1 MESERA
7 RAVGWPLYFTLND
20 RTEEGERMKSIA
32 TVGVVGAGTMGSAIA
47 QHFVMKGLPV
57 ILVDQKQE
65 FLERGVG
72 YMRESLGEALQ
83 RGLIDQQAFDQIL
96 GRVNATTDQAEL
108 AKADLVVEAIFENL
122 EVKKGLFAAL
132 EKVVAKDCILASNTS
147 SFLISEIAAGL
158 QTPERVVGVHY
169 FYHAAKNKLVE
180 LIPGSKSAPEIVA
193 ALENF
198 YTYYDKT
205 PILVKDAPGFA
216 VNRFFVPWLNEAA
229 RLYEEGCGSIAF
241 IDQVSCEVFG
251 VGMGPFA
258 LMNAT
263 GVPIAMHAA
272 EGLAS
277 VLGPFYAPAKI
288 LCQQVESK
296 QNWDVADTGHLNNG
310 SDQREVVTRRMVGAS
325 LGVAAQ
331 MVDEGVVSAT
341 AADLGARAGLRW
353 PVGPFELLAKFGADQ
368 VGEMVKNVFSAWGL
382 PMPAC
387 LADAGQARKLRLEWV
402 TTEVVGDAG
411 FIVFDLP
418 DRMNPLGEQVMSQL
432 DRCVD
437 ELNARKDIS
446 KIFIHGKGKAFIA
459 GADIKFFLDAMAAN
473 DLPRVQAFTEFGQQ
487 VLNKISASP
496 KTTYAYLDGLAL
508 GGGLELALA
517 CDYRIAT
524 RKSVLAFP
532 ETGIG
537 IYPGLGGT
545 QRASRLIGVARAKQL
560 IASGQFI
567 NAKQAYSYGL
577 VDTVIEPLLDWRE
590 LAGLSVEKA
599 QAGRVA
605 ETAEEAAFAE
615 FSGDLDDPLLA
626 REEYA
631 KLAKG
636 IARKAPVALKT
647 AMNLVDQGFKL
658 DLQAG
663 LQLEL
668 DGLQTIFAT
677 ADARAGLSSILTG
690 QKPNFSGK

>member
-1 MESERA
+1 
-7 RAVGWPLYFTLND
+7 
-20 RTEEGERMKSIA
+20 MKPIT

-57 ILVDQKQE
+57 ILVDQQQE
-65 FLERGVG
+65 FLDRGVG
-72 YMRESLGEALQ
+72 YMRESLGEAQ
-83 RGLIDQQAFDQIL
+83 KRGLIDQQAFDQIL
-96 GRVNATTDQAEL
+96 GRLHCTTDKADL
-108 AKADLVVEAIFENL
+108 ARADLVVEAIFENL
-122 EVKKGLFAAL
+122 AVKKGLFAEL
-132 EKVVAKDCILASNTS
+132 EKLVSADCILASNTS
-147 SFLISEIAAGL
+147 SFLISEIAAEL

-180 LIPGSKSAPEIVA
+180 LIPGAKSDPQIVA

-229 RLYEEGCGSIAF
+229 RLYEEGFGSIAF
-241 IDQVSCEVFG
+241 IDKVACEVFG

-272 EGLAS
+272 DGLAS
-277 VLGPFYAPAKI
+277 ELHAFYAPAKI

-296 QNWDVADTGHLNNG
+296 QNWNVEDTRVLNNG
-310 SDQREVVTRRMVGAS
+310 SDQAAVVTRRLVGAS

-331 MVDEGVVSAT
+331 MVDEGVVDAT
-341 AADLGARAGLRW
+341 STDLGARAGLRW
-353 PVGPFELLAKFGADQ
+353 PIGPFELLQKLGVGQ
-368 VGEMVKNVFSAWGL
+368 VKEMVESVFSAWNL
-382 PMPAC
+382 PLPTC
-387 LADAGQARKLRLEWV
+387 LADVAKAKNLQLNWV
-402 TTEVVGDAG
+402 TTEVVDKTG
-411 FIVFDLP
+411 FIIFDLP

-432 DRCVD
+432 NACVE
-437 ELNARKDIS
+437 ELEARTDINR
-446 KIFIHGKGKAFIA
+446 IVIHGKGKAFIA
-459 GADIKFFLDAMAAN
+459 GADIKFFLDSMAAD
-473 DLPRVQAFTEFGQQ
+473 DLQRIQSFTEFGQQ
-487 VLNKISASP
+487 VLNKISASN
-496 KTTYAYLDGLAL
+496 KVTIAYLDGLAL

-517 CDYRIAT
+517 CDYRIGT

-567 NAKQAYSYGL
+567 NAKIAYAFGL
-577 VDTVIEPLLDWRE
+577 VDAVIEPVFDWRE
-590 LAGLSVEKA
+590 LAAVKLDKA
-599 QAGRVA
+599 QAGRTV
-605 ETAEEAAFAE
+605 ESAEELEFAAFD
-615 FSGDLDDPLLA
+615 GDLKHPLLA
-626 REEYA
+626 REGAE
-631 KLAKG
+631 KLAKTLS
-636 IARKAPVALKT
+636 RKAPVALKA
-647 AMNLVDQGFKL
+647 AMTLIDQGFAL

-668 DGLQTIFAT
+668 DGLKSIFAT
-677 ADARAGLSSILTG
+677 EDAQSGLSSIISG
-690 QKPNFSGK
+690 QKPNFVGK

>member
-1 MESERA
+1 
-7 RAVGWPLYFTLND
+7 
-20 RTEEGERMKSIA
+20 MKPIA

-57 ILVDQKQE
+57 ILVDQQQQ
-65 FLERGVG
+65 FLDRGVG
-72 YMRESLGEALQ
+72 YVRDSLGEALQ
-83 RGLIDQQAFDQIL
+83 RGLIDQQAFDQII
-96 GRVNATTDQAEL
+96 GRLHCTTDQAEL
-108 AKADLVVEAIFENL
+108 ARADLVVEAIFENL
-122 EVKKGLFAAL
+122 EVKKGLFAEL
-132 EKVVAKDCILASNTS
+132 EKLVSKDCILASNTS
-147 SFLISEIAAGL
+147 SFLISEIAADL

-180 LIPGSKSAPEIVA
+180 LIPGRKSDPEIVT

-198 YTYYDKT
+198 YTFYDKT

-241 IDQVSCEVFG
+241 IDRVACEVFG

-272 EGLAS
+272 DGLAS
-277 VLGPFYAPAKI
+277 VLGAFYAPAEI
-288 LCQQVESK
+288 LCRQVEAK
-296 QNWDVADTGHLNNG
+296 QNWNVEDTRRLNNG
-310 SDQREVVTRRMVGAS
+310 SDQEDLVTRRLVGAS

-331 MVDEGVVSAT
+331 MVDEGVVDAT
-341 AADLGARAGLRW
+341 SADLGARAGLRW
-353 PVGPFELLAKFGADQ
+353 PVGPFELLDKLGAGN
-368 VGEMVKNVFSAWGL
+368 VRTMVEGVFSPWGL
-382 PMPAC
+382 PVPAC
-387 LADAGQARKLRLEWV
+387 LVDAAQADKLRLDWV
-402 TTEVVGDAG
+402 TTEVFGDSG
-411 FIVFDLP
+411 FIIFNLP
-418 DRMNPLGEQVMSQL
+418 DRMNPLGEEVMRQL

-437 ELNARKDIS
+437 QLNARSDIS

-459 GADIKFFLDAMAAN
+459 GADIKFFLDAMAAG
-473 DLPRVQAFTEFGQQ
+473 DFERIQSFTEFGQQ
-487 VLNKISASP
+487 VLNKISASG
-496 KTTYAYLDGLAL
+496 KTTCAYLDGLAL

-517 CDYRIAT
+517 CDYRIGT

-567 NAKQAYSYGL
+567 NAQQAYAYGL
-577 VDTVIEPLLDWRE
+577 VDTVVEPLFDWRE
-590 LAGLSVEKA
+590 LAGLSLDQS
-599 QAGRVA
+599 QAGCV
-605 ETAEEAAFAE
+605 EVTAQELEFAQ
-615 FSGDLDDPLLA
+615 FNGDLGHPLLT
-626 REEYA
+626 REENA
-631 KLAKG
+631 KLAKAL
-636 IARKAPVALKT
+636 ARKAPIALKT
-647 AMNLVDQGFKL
+647 AMNLVDRGFAM
-658 DLQAG
+658 DLQKG

-668 DGLQTIFAT
+668 DGLKSIFAT
-677 ADARAGLSSILTG
+677 EDARTGLSSILSG
-690 QKPNFSGK
+690 KKPNYIGK

>member
-1 MESERA
+1 
-7 RAVGWPLYFTLND
+7 
-20 RTEEGERMKSIA
+20 MKPIA

-47 QHFVMKGLPV
+47 QHFIMKGLPV
-57 ILVDQKQE
+57 ILVDQQQQ
-65 FLERGVG
+65 FLDRGVG
-72 YMRESLGEALQ
+72 YIRESLGEALE
-83 RGLIDQQAFDQIL
+83 RRLIDQQAFDQIL
-96 GRVNATTDQAEL
+96 GRLHCTTDQAEL

-122 EVKKGLFAAL
+122 EVKKGLFAEL
-132 EKVVAKDCILASNTS
+132 EKVVSADCILASNTS
-147 SFLISEIAAGL
+147 SFLISEIAADL

-180 LIPGSKSAPEIVA
+180 LIPGEKSAPEIVS

-198 YTYYDKT
+198 YAYYDKT

-241 IDQVSCEVFG
+241 IDQVACEVFG

-272 EGLAS
+272 DGLAGE
-277 VLGPFYAPAKI
+277 LGPFYAPAKI

-296 QNWDVADTGHLNNG
+296 QDWNVEATQLLNKG
-310 SDQREVVTRRMVGAS
+310 SNQTDVVTRRLVGAS

-331 MVDEGVVSAT
+331 MVDEGVIDAT
-341 AADLGARAGLRW
+341 STDLGARAGLRW
-353 PVGPFELLAKFGADQ
+353 PVGPFELLEKLGAAQ
-368 VGEMVKNVFSAWGL
+368 VKTMVESVFTAWDL
-382 PMPAC
+382 SLPAC
-387 LADAGQARKLRLEWV
+387 LTDAEQAQKLRLNWV
-402 TTEVVGDAG
+402 TTEVVGTTG
-411 FIVFDLP
+411 FIIFDLP

-432 DRCVD
+432 NACVD
-437 ELNARKDIS
+437 ELNARNDIS
-446 KIFIHGKGKAFIA
+446 KIVIHGKGKAFIA
-459 GADIKFFLDAMAAN
+459 GADIKFFLDAIAAD
-473 DLPRVQAFTEFGQQ
+473 DLQRIQRFTEFGQQ
-487 VLNKISASP
+487 VLNKISASD
-496 KTTYAYLDGLAL
+496 KVTIAYLDGLAL

-517 CDYRIAT
+517 CDYRIGT

-545 QRASRLIGVARAKQL
+545 QRGSRLLGVARAKQL

-567 NAKQAYSYGL
+567 NAKKAYAYGL
-577 VDTVIEPLLDWRE
+577 VDAVIEPVLDWRE
-590 LAGLSVEKA
+590 LADVTIEKA
-599 QAGRVA
+599 QAGRV
-605 ETAEEAAFAE
+605 EGTPEELEFAAYD
-615 FSGDLDDPLLA
+615 GDLKHPLLA
-626 REEYA
+626 REGAE
-631 KLAKG
+631 KLSKSLS
-636 IARKAPVALKT
+636 RKAPLALKT
-647 AMNLVDQGFKL
+647 AMGLIDQGFAL

-668 DGLQTIFAT
+668 DGLKTIFASQ
-677 ADARAGLSSILTG
+677 DAKAGLSSIISG
-690 QKPNFSGK
+690 QKPAYIGK

>member
-1 MESERA
+1 
-7 RAVGWPLYFTLND
+7 
-20 RTEEGERMKSIA
+20 MKPIT

-47 QHFVMKGLPV
+47 QHFVMKGLSV
-57 ILVDQKQE
+57 ILVDQKDE

-83 RGLIDQQAFDQIL
+83 RGLIDQVAFDQIL
-96 GRVNATTDQAEL
+96 GRLHCTTVQAEL
-108 AKADLVVEAIFENL
+108 SRADLVVEAIFENL
-122 EVKKGLFAAL
+122 AVKKGLFAEL
-132 EKVVAKDCILASNTS
+132 EKVVGADCILASNTS
-147 SFLISEIAAGL
+147 SFLISEIAADL
-158 QTPERVVGVHY
+158 KTPERVVGVHY

-180 LIPGSKSAPEIVA
+180 LIPGDKSSPEIVA

-229 RLYEEGCGSIAF
+229 RLYEEGFGSIAF
-241 IDQVSCEVFG
+241 IDKVSCEVFG

-272 EGLAS
+272 DGLAS
-277 VLGPFYAPAKI
+277 ELGAFYAPAKV
-288 LCQQVESK
+288 LCRQVEAK
-296 QNWDVADTGHLNNG
+296 QNWDVADTRLLNNG
-310 SDQREVVTRRMVGAS
+310 SDQAEVVTRRLVGAS

-331 MVDEGVVSAT
+331 MVDEGVVDAT
-341 AADLGARAGLRW
+341 SADLGARAGLRW
-353 PVGPFELLAKFGADQ
+353 PIGPFELLAKLGAGK
-368 VGEMVKNVFSAWGL
+368 VRGMVESVFSAWGL
-382 PMPAC
+382 TLPAC
-387 LADAGQARKLRLEWV
+387 LADAAKARNLELNWV
-402 TTEVVGDAG
+402 TTEVVGDSG
-411 FIVFDLP
+411 FIIFDLP
-418 DRMNPLGEQVMSQL
+418 DRMNPLGELVMRQL

-437 ELNARKDIS
+437 ELNGCSDIS

-459 GADIKFFLDAMAAN
+459 GADIKFFLDAMAAG
-473 DLPRVQAFTEFGQQ
+473 DLQRIQTFTEFGQQ
-487 VLNKISASP
+487 VLNKISASA
-496 KTTYAYLDGLAL
+496 KTTCAYLDGLAL

-517 CDYRIAT
+517 CDFRLAT

-545 QRASRLIGVARAKQL
+545 QRASRLVGVARAKQL

-567 NAKQAYSYGL
+567 NAKQAYAYGL
-577 VDTVIEPLLDWRE
+577 VDTVIEPLFDWRE
-590 LAGLSVEKA
+590 LAGMSLPTA

-605 ETAEEAAFAE
+605 ETAEEAAFAD

-647 AMNLVDQGFKL
+647 AMSLIDQGFKL

-668 DGLQTIFAT
+668 NGLQTIFAT
-677 ADARAGLSSILTG
+677 ADARVGLLSILTG